1 MLDVVFCTARLTGTA
16 LHGVHQDT
24 RASLSPLREG
34 LAMKNAKYTRNLGLL
49 PQHAQDQTQFVA
61 IPIDTFG
68 RMLPETMDAL
78 VALYFNTPNAQ
89 ATNVIRCIVAEALAV
104 VAIQIVNFVEHPAD
118 AWRTHCM
125 QVSTISNS
133 PHTPTPSAAS
143 PSTSRKRKRRRQRN
157 SRGQGN
163 NNAHPDTHARNKR
176 QRRTHTDTAH
186 AHSANQQ
193 HRDNRSNRSR
203 IHHRPNHRT
212 DNPPSRHHSRS
223 NGRNRYR
230 APRNHNYQRSTPRA
244 TSFTNR
250 SGQRTRG
257 RR

>member
-133 PHTPTPSAAS
+133 PHTPTPSATS
-143 PSTSRKRKRRRQRN
+143 PLILSSTQKRKRRQQRD
-157 SRGQGN
+157 RRRQGN
-163 NNAHPDTHARNKR
+163 DGTPHTTHAHSKR
-176 QRRTHTDTAH
+176 PRHTHNDTAH
-186 AHSANQQ
+186 AHNARHQ
-193 HRDNRSNRSR
+193 HRGFQSNRSR
-203 IHHRPNHRT
+203 SNDRSDRNAASPPRQQRSHNRDRHRDRA
-212 DNPPSRHHSRS
+212 SRS
-223 NGRNRYR
+223 HHEQGRM
-230 APRNHNYQRSTPRA
+230 P
-244 TSFTNR
+244 
-250 SGQRTRG
+250 RTRG
-257 RR
+257 GWRTHRRR